1 MTTFSRLSLGLALI
15 ASAVV
20 QAAPPTETKHLTMA
34 VSSPAVA
41 VAPGAR
47 VSLTLDVT
55 PKPMMHVYAPEQKG
69 FVPISLTIQADPEIT
84 TGAVQFPK
92 AEKLRLNPDEAA
104 QLVYSKPIRIAQDV
118 TVAATPAVLD
128 RARTPGATVIV
139 KGTLRYQACDDT
151 ICYVPVNVP
160 VAWTIAL
167 KPPARVTP

>member
-1 MTTFSRLSLGLALI
+1 MA
-15 ASAVV
+15 ASS
-20 QAAPPTETKHLTMA
+20 QAAGVT
-34 VSSPAVA
+34 
-41 VAPGAR
+41 PGTR

-55 PKPMMHVYAPEQKG
+55 PKPTMHVYAPGQKG
-69 FVPISLTIQADPEIT
+69 FVPISLTIQPDPEIT

-92 AEKLRLNPDEAA
+92 AEKLRVNPDDEG

-118 TVAATPAVLD
+118 TIAATPGVLA
-128 RARTPGATVIV
+128 RARTPGATVII

-167 KPPARVTP
+167 KPPAR

>member
-1 MTTFSRLSLGLALI
+1 MTRLSRLSLGLALI
-15 ASAVV
+15 AAAVV
-20 QAAPPTETKHLTMA
+20 QAATPTETKHLTMA

-41 VAPGAR
+41 VAPGTR

-55 PKPMMHVYAPEQKG
+55 PKPTMHVYAPGQKG
-69 FVPISLTIQADPEIT
+69 FVPMSLTIQAAPEIT
-84 TGAVQFPK
+84 TGAVQFPR
-92 AEKLRLNPDEAA
+92 AEKLRLNPGDDA

-118 TVAATPAVLD
+118 TVATTPALLD
-128 RARTPGATVIV
+128 RARTPGATVTV

-167 KPPARVTP
+167 KPPAR

>member
-1 MTTFSRLSLGLALI
+1 MTRLSRLVRLSLGLALI
-15 ASAVV
+15 AGAGVRAVG
-20 QAAPPTETKHLTMA
+20 PTETKHLTMA
-34 VSSPAVA
+34 VSSHTVG
-41 VAPGAR
+41 VAPGTR

-55 PKPMMHVYAPEQKG
+55 PKPTMHVYAPGQKG

-92 AEKLRLNPDEAA
+92 GEKLRVNPDDEA

-118 TVAATPAVLD
+118 TIAATPAVLD

-160 VAWTIAL
+160 VTWTIAL
-167 KPPARVTP
+167 KTPAR

>member
-1 MTTFSRLSLGLALI
+1 MAG
-15 ASAVV
+15 AVV
-20 QAAPPTETKHLTMA
+20 RAVAPTETKHLTMA
-34 VSSPAVA
+34 VSSHAVG
-41 VAPGAR
+41 VAPGTR

-55 PKPMMHVYAPEQKG
+55 PKPTMHVYAPGQKG

-92 AEKLRLNPDEAA
+92 AEKLRVNPDDEA

-118 TVAATPAVLD
+118 TIAATPAVLD

-139 KGTLRYQACDDT
+139 KGTLRYQACDDV

-167 KPPARVTP
+167 KTPAR